1 MQTLHTKYGWKYER
15 MFLFGFSQGAC
26 VAYHVLMALAP
37 PRTRLGGV
45 VLVAGGIIT
54 GPHSTAYLQPPPSD
68 AETPVLAICGAK
80 DSVYPPPLSNQT
92 ELLFRQRYKKGK
104 ALFTTFVVRN
114 KEHDM
119 VRTQE
124 EMLQVMK
131 FFSSTLYLKNIE
143 LERRSDI
150 IEIIQ

>member
-1 MQTLHTKYGWKYER
+1 MQTLHSKYGWKYER

-26 VAYHVLMALAP
+26 VAYHALMALAP
-37 PRTRLGGV
+37 PQTRLGGV
-45 VLVAGGIIT
+45 VLVAGGFVA
-54 GPHSTAYLQPPPSD
+54 GPHSTTHTQAQSD
-68 AETPVLAICGAK
+68 AETPVLAICGAR
-80 DSVYPPPLSNQT
+80 DSVYPAPLSNQT
-92 ELLFRQRYKKGK
+92 ELLFTQRYKKGK
-104 ALFTTFVVRN
+104 ALYTKFVARN

-124 EMLQVMK
+124 DMLQVMK

-150 IEIIQ
+150 IEIVQ

>member
-1 MQTLHTKYGWKYER
+1 MQTLHTEYGWKYER

-37 PRTRLGGV
+37 PHTRLGGV
-45 VLVAGGIIT
+45 ILIAGGYVA
-54 GPHSTAYLQPPPSD
+54 GPHSTMYAQPPLSD
-68 AETPVLAICGAK
+68 AETPVLAICGAS
-80 DSVYPPPLSNQT
+80 DSVYPAPLSKQT
-92 ELLFRQRYKKGK
+92 ELLFKQRYRKSKT
-104 ALFTTFVVRN
+104 LFTKFGVRN
-114 KEHDM
+114 KGHDM
-119 VRTQE
+119 VRTPD

-131 FFSSTLYLKNIE
+131 FFSSTLFLKNIE